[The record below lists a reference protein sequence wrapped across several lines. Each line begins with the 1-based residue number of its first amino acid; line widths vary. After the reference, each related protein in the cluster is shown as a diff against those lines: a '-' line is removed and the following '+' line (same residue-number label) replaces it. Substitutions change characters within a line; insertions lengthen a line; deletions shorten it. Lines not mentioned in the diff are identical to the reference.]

1 MKTQSF
7 KEKTALVIGGTS
19 GMGKATAELLLSLD
33 AEVIIAS
40 KRRESIDAALT
51 EFKDAGKVTGLVVD
65 IADTKDVLRFTTEIA
80 KKRKIDYLVNASG
93 IFRPKP
99 FLETSNDEYHALVNI
114 TEGFYFITQAVAK
127 LMKDNG
133 GGAIVNIGSYWTD
146 NAVKGT
152 PTSAYSVAKAGLH
165 ALTKHAAMELAEFK
179 IRVNAIAP
187 GLVETNVLNA
197 VVGSPEAAKDA
208 FESLRSIHPLGR
220 NGQASEIANAIMF
233 LLSDDSAWTTG
244 AIINIDGGLSSG
256 RN

>member
-1 MKTQSF
+1 MNTQSF

-19 GMGKATAELLLSLD
+19 GMGKATTELLLSLG

-40 KRRESIDAALT
+40 KRQGSIDATLA
-51 EFKDAGKVTGLVVD
+51 EFGSAGKVTGLVVD
-65 IADTKDVLRFTTEIA
+65 VADAKDVLRFTTEIA
-80 KKRKIDYLVNASG
+80 KKGKIDYLVNASG

-99 FLETSNDEYHALVNI
+99 FLETSSNEYDALVDI
-114 TEGFYFITQAVAK
+114 TKGFYFITQTVAK

-146 NAVKGT
+146 HAVKGT

-165 ALTKHAAMELAEFK
+165 ALTKHTAMELAEFK

-187 GLVETNVLNA
+187 GLVETNVLNSL
-197 VVGSPEAAKDA
+197 VGSPEAAKST

-220 NGQASEIANAIMF
+220 NGQASEIANAIVF
-233 LLSDDSAWTTG
+233 LLSDNSAWTTG
-244 AIINIDGGLSSG
+244 AIITIDGGLSSG